1 MVDDAVNDTPSIVP
15 YAFSVYVAFLVTVLV
30 FEMVSDDFA
39 VAGHDAMRVLPFHS
53 SSVALIFEPAFV
65 MLSMQVAVVPLNVSM
80 GRGETVRASAA
91 LAVDNSESARTQTN
105 KIAINRLFIKTPP
118 SLSIYS

>member
-15 YAFSVYVAFLVTVLV
+15 YAFSVYVAFLVTAFV
-30 FEMVSDDFA
+30 FKMVSEDFA

-53 SSVALIFEPAFV
+53 SSVALIFEPTFV
-65 MLSMQVAVVPLNVSM
+65 MLNIQVAVVPLNDSL
-80 GRGETVRASAA
+80 GLGAASRASAPS
-91 LAVDNSESARTQTN
+91 VIYTSESARTQTN

>member
-15 YAFSVYVAFLVTVLV
+15 YAFSVYVTFLVTVLV

-53 SSVALIFEPAFV
+53 SSVALIFEPNLV
-65 MLSMQVAVVPLNVSM
+65 RLNIHVAVVPLKVNE
-80 GRGETVRASAA
+80 GRG
-91 LAVDNSESARTQTN
+91 
-105 KIAINRLFIKTPP
+105 
-118 SLSIYS
+118 